1 MFNQTLYETTG
12 HGGRCIDC
20 QRNTDGDHC
29 QNCLFGF
36 YRREYDNECVDCQC
50 HKDGSLSKQCDPA
63 GKCRCKPGVTGDKCD
78 RCLPNHYDITSEGCK
93 MCSCNPLGSFD
104 SPAVCDPRDGKCRC
118 KPNVEGQN
126 CDK

>member
-1 MFNQTLYETTG
+1 MYETTG
-12 HGGRCIDC
+12 HGGHCIDC
-20 QRNTDGDHC
+20 QRNTDGEHC

-50 HKDGSLSKQCDPA
+50 HKDGSLSKQCDPT

-78 RCLPNHYDITSEGCK
+78 RCLPNHYDITSDGCK
-93 MCSCNPLGSFD
+93 LCNCNPLGSFD